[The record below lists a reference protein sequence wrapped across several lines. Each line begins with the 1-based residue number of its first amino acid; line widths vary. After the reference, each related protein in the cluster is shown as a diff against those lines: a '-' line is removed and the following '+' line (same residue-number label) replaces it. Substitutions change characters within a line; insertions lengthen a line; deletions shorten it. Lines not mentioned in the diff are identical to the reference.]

1 MVIILGHITG
11 KLFISFTTFFLSL
24 GNFINEETEWFRANY
39 PKRTYNLPTELQ
51 MLKILPKGL
60 TLTILGLHSTLS
72 IDLKW
77 FRRLKIDSLTNCEMM
92 GKKIKKRKPQFSKT
106 LSSSIKILSK
116 QLYIS
121 FTCNI
126 PLPLTRK
133 QRSLRHTGCSSYR
146 KQDD

>member
-11 KLFISFTTFFLSL
+11 KLFISFTTFFLYL
-24 GNFINEETEWFRANY
+24 GNFFNEETEWFRANY

-77 FRRLKIDSLTNCEMM
+77 FRRVKIDSLTNCEMM
-92 GKKIKKRKPQFSKT
+92 GRKKKRGNLNFQKPSLLVLKYYLNSFIF
-106 LSSSIKILSK
+106 LSHAT
-116 QLYIS
+116 YH
-121 FTCNI
+121 C
-126 PLPLTRK
+126 P
-133 QRSLRHTGCSSYR
+133 
-146 KQDD
+146 

>member
-72 IDLKW
+72 IDLK
-77 FRRLKIDSLTNCEMM
+77 
-92 GKKIKKRKPQFSKT
+92 
-106 LSSSIKILSK
+106 
-116 QLYIS
+116 
-121 FTCNI
+121 
-126 PLPLTRK
+126 
-133 QRSLRHTGCSSYR
+133 
-146 KQDD
+146 